1 MLPAFLIT
9 FREVIEASLIVAT
22 ILGILSKL
30 NQGKS
35 IKTVWTA
42 TALAGFLSVI
52 LIGVG
57 SLGGLQFQKLYSGKI
72 EQTTEGVLMIT
83 SAIFITWAVF
93 FLHKHFSRYK
103 VELLKKVRDSLEGA
117 EQNGLFI
124 LVFTAV
130 FREGFEIVLFLSTI
144 YFSTNPQQIFAGFS
158 AGLLSGLL
166 VAIALFA
173 ATIRLPVFYAFRAT
187 SMLLILFAAG
197 LLSRGVHEFAE
208 AGYIPE
214 VGKVNLAFIPHGS
227 SIASDMI
234 KTVFGLTKSMDLIQI
249 SFYLAYSSA
258 MIWWVFIR
266 PRKLTL
272 EA

>member
-1 MLPAFLIT
+1 MVVFN
-9 FREVIEASLIVAT
+9 F
-22 ILGILSKL
+22 K
-30 NQGKS
+30 
-35 IKTVWTA
+35 
-42 TALAGFLSVI
+42 
-52 LIGVG
+52 
-57 SLGGLQFQKLYSGKI
+57 KLYSGKI

-144 YFSTNPQQIFAGFS
+144 YLSTNPQQIFAGFS

-173 ATIRLPVFYAFRAT
+173 ATIRLPVFYAFRTRHAT
-187 SMLLILFAAG
+187 YPICGRTAF
-197 LLSRGVHEFAE
+197 SRG
-208 AGYIPE
+208 
-214 VGKVNLAFIPHGS
+214 S
-227 SIASDMI
+227 
-234 KTVFGLTKSMDLIQI
+234 
-249 SFYLAYSSA
+249 
-258 MIWWVFIR
+258 
-266 PRKLTL
+266 
-272 EA
+272 

>member
-103 VELLKKVRDSLEGA
+103 VELLKR
-117 EQNGLFI
+117 
-124 LVFTAV
+124 
-130 FREGFEIVLFLSTI
+130 
-144 YFSTNPQQIFAGFS
+144 
-158 AGLLSGLL
+158 
-166 VAIALFA
+166 
-173 ATIRLPVFYAFRAT
+173 
-187 SMLLILFAAG
+187 
-197 LLSRGVHEFAE
+197 
-208 AGYIPE
+208 
-214 VGKVNLAFIPHGS
+214 
-227 SIASDMI
+227 
-234 KTVFGLTKSMDLIQI
+234 
-249 SFYLAYSSA
+249 
-258 MIWWVFIR
+258 
-266 PRKLTL
+266 
-272 EA
+272 